1 VPVSSTLGAK
11 PAAPFGQKP
20 SVSGIGRKPCFCVT
34 AHVRE
39 ASRIIYPSLLS
50 GKPLGIKQVVDALS
64 R

>member
-1 VPVSSTLGAK
+1 MIS
-11 PAAPFGQKP
+11 KP

-50 GKPLGIKQVVDALS
+50 GEPLGIKEGVDALS
-64 R
+64 RRG